1 MNFQSYVLGVR
12 YEINASTHQL
22 HTKPTDFVSN
32 PFFWSI
38 CKLLGLDCVSH
49 KAHLTLDNRFHFLFF
64 CFPQS
69 LYKLHSL

>member
-1 MNFQSYVLGVR
+1 MNFQSYVLGVS

-22 HTKPTDFVSN
+22 HTKPIDFVSN

-49 KAHLTLDNRFHFLFF
+49 KVSLDT
-64 CFPQS
+64 
-69 LYKLHSL
+69 